1 MTPSVREAFIAALA
15 RRAQDHEGATRELLE
30 ARLAQLRA
38 QSEASGSKSLLP
50 LGLEGER
57 GPLGRLADGFAARH
71 ANMDPTGPEVPG
83 LSAGSAAQRELG
95 TLRQFRGAWS
105 RMFAEQRLRQTME
118 QVPPQAGPLNSH
130 HLVHRALAVMQEISP
145 AYLQRFVTQVEAL
158 LWLEQQQ
165 LPVVAPTQRQ
175 EKRKKK

>member
-1 MTPSVREAFIAALA
+1 MTPSVREALIAAMA
-15 RRAQDHEGATRELLE
+15 RRAQDHQGATRELLE
-30 ARLAQLRA
+30 ARLAQLGA
-38 QSEASGSKSLLP
+38 ESESSVSKSLP
-50 LGLEGER
+50 PVSRSSER
-57 GPLGRLADGFAARH
+57 GPLGRLADGLAARH
-71 ANMDPTGPEVPG
+71 ASAEPSGPDVPG

-105 RMFAEQRLRQTME
+105 RMFAERRLRQTME

-130 HLVHRALAVMQEISP
+130 HMVHRALAVMQEISP

-165 LPVVAPTQRQ
+165 MPVAAPTQRQ